1 MNQGWTQKKMYH
13 CSTEFQFSGSKLPN
27 APLKALRDVTQSF
40 GLRSMIICLKVKNQY
55 LKILEYFLRSIKKR
69 ICKTEKFKFFKVYSF
84 MHSVRGRGSF
94 SSNSS
99 ISEVWHQPVTQ
110 PSAYLYCWIHCFSSF
125 SWKYPIDSRRGSG
138 QACCLA
144 NQAQ

>member
-69 ICKTEKFKFFKVYSF
+69 ICKQKSSSSLKYIHLCTQYV
-84 MHSVRGRGSF
+84 VGGSF

-99 ISEVWHQPVTQ
+99 ISEVWHGRDQPVVLFLMQQPVTQ

-125 SWKYPIDSRRGSG
+125 S
-138 QACCLA
+138 
-144 NQAQ
+144 